1 MTTNLADRGTS
12 PFIAAGVT
20 VILTVYG
27 QGVVKWRV
35 DRAGDAP
42 DGVPQQLTWALEL
55 LLDPWIWT
63 VVIAVIVASI
73 AWLAAVS
80 RLELSIV
87 YPLMSTSLIL
97 VVLLGVLAFDEP
109 LTFPKIGGA
118 MLVLL
123 GLVVANWPAA
133 APAQADLRGEQGI

>member
-1 MTTNLADRGTS
+1 MTRNVAEGGTS
-12 PFIAAGVT
+12 PFVAAGVT

-35 DRAGDAP
+35 DRAGEAP
-42 DGVPQQLTWALEL
+42 DGIPQQLTWALEL

-63 VVIAVIVASI
+63 VVIAVIAASI
-73 AWLAAVS
+73 AWLAAIS

-109 LTFPKIGGA
+109 LTIAKIGGA
-118 MLVLL
+118 VLVLV
-123 GLVVANWPAA
+123 GLVIANWPSA
-133 APAQADLRGEQGI
+133 APTQAGLGGDQGA